1 METAHAL
8 DAFMAGAEKEVVGVG
23 KDDFG
28 VKIVDEIARG
38 KAFDRALGADGHED
52 GGFDGAMSGVQKAG
66 ARAAVGAGGLDFE
79 TERGQDCMV
88 A

>member
-1 METAHAL
+1 
-8 DAFMAGAEKEVVGVG
+8 
-23 KDDFG
+23 
-28 VKIVDEIARG
+28 
-38 KAFDRALGADGHED
+38 
-52 GGFDGAMSGVQKAG
+52 MSGVQKAG